1 MSYIKNFQH
10 FVERAKQISIRPSDI
25 LVSFEVVSLF
35 TNVPIDDAC
44 KIIGDALRNDQT
56 LELRTR
62 ISWEEV
68 VDLTKLCLTSTY
80 FKWQGKFCEQ
90 CEGQAMDSPLFPIT
104 SNIFMDHVKSKTIET
119 YNLKPIAWFRYVDD
133 AFVVWR
139 HGREKLDKFLSH
151 LMVNTDA

>member
-1 MSYIKNFQH
+1 MSNIKNFQR

-80 FKWQGKFCEQ
+80 FK
-90 CEGQAMDSPLFPIT
+90 
-104 SNIFMDHVKSKTIET
+104 
-119 YNLKPIAWFRYVDD
+119 
-133 AFVVWR
+133 
-139 HGREKLDKFLSH
+139 
-151 LMVNTDA
+151 